1 MAKAKEVTEDKPLFD
16 VSQTDK
22 RSDKRVILDYVFA
35 SRYAPELIS
44 AFSPWEAD
52 IQEALE
58 AIEADENSLEITT
71 PVDTLIGQLSE
82 KLQARY
88 DGEYADYSMRG
99 NGASF
104 FLPKATRSTKSPQ
117 EKAEDLVSKA
127 SPEQL
132 EALAALLKARGIE
145 LG

>member
-1 MAKAKEVTEDKPLFD
+1 MAKAKAATEDKPAFD
-16 VSQTDK
+16 VSLTDK
-22 RSDKRVILDYVFA
+22 RSDKRVISDYVFA
-35 SRYAPELIS
+35 SRYAPELLDI
-44 AFSPWEAD
+44 FNPWID
-52 IQEALE
+52 QITEALE
-58 AIEADENSLEITT
+58 AIEADENSTAVST
-71 PVDTLIGQLSE
+71 PVDTLIASLSE
-82 KLQARY
+82 KLEERY
-88 DGEYADYSMRG
+88 NGDYADYSMRG

-104 FLPKATRSTKSPQ
+104 FLPKSTRTLKTPQ